1 MSTENTNEVYKVID
15 PVLNEETKVINKQFV
30 KTAQR
35 YGVSVDE
42 LRVSYVSSKGKRALK
57 ALNLTLEEVKAQ
69 FPTINDKVLTRLRV
83 FKTERKVRQSK
94 PVESPVIAEETVPET
109 LVETPVESTSEIVE
123 TPVDN
128 PEEVVFVGEVE
139 EIG

>member
-1 MSTENTNEVYKVID
+1 MSTENANEVYKVID

-35 YGVSVDE
+35 YGVTVDE

-57 ALNLTLEEVKAQ
+57 ALNLTPEEVKAQ
-69 FPTINDKVLTRLRV
+69 FPTINDKVLARLRV
-83 FKTERKVRQSK
+83 YKTERKVRQLK
-94 PVESPVIAEETVPET
+94 PVESPVIAEEPVS
-109 LVETPVESTSEIVE
+109 ETPVETVAEIVE

>member
-15 PVLNEETKVINKQFV
+15 PVLNEETKVINKQFI

-35 YGVSVDE
+35 YGVTVDE

-57 ALNLTLEEVKAQ
+57 ALNLTPEEVKAR
-69 FPTINDKVLTRLRV
+69 FPTINDKVLARLRV
-83 FKTERKVRQSK
+83 YKTERKARQPK
-94 PVESPVIAEETVPET
+94 PVESPVIAEETVS
-109 LVETPVESTSEIVE
+109 ETPVEPVAEIVE

-128 PEEVVFVGEVE
+128 AEEVVFGGEVE

>member
-1 MSTENTNEVYKVID
+1 MSTENANEVYKVID

-35 YGVSVDE
+35 YGVTVDE

-57 ALNLTLEEVKAQ
+57 ELNLTLEEVKTQ
-69 FPTINDKVLTRLRV
+69 FPTINDKVLARLRV
-83 FKTERKVRQSK
+83 YKTERKARQPK
-94 PVESPVIAEETVPET
+94 PVESPVIAEEPVSET
-109 LVETPVESTSEIVE
+109 PTETPVEPISEIVE

>member
-35 YGVSVDE
+35 YGVTVDE

-57 ALNLTLEEVKAQ
+57 ALGLTPEEVKAQ
-69 FPTINDKVLTRLRV
+69 FPTINDKVLARLRV
-83 FKTERKVRQSK
+83 YKTERKVRQPK
-94 PVESPVIAEETVPET
+94 PVITEETVSET
-109 LVETPVESTSEIVE
+109 PLETPVEPVVEIVE
-123 TPVDN
+123 TPVDDA
-128 PEEVVFVGEVE
+128 EEVVFVGEVE